1 MRAFLFGFLLLAA
14 GPALAADKYVGS
26 NVDVRMVLAFKAN
39 AAVVQKFLPAG
50 WEPDVATSGAAKDI
64 NLRVTFID
72 RLLALD
78 AAGKALTPF
87 RVATLGIP
95 AKKTGS
101 EARGTMLFNIYT
113 SSASGVPGPYGVSTH
128 ASVNVER
135 KVRIDVA
142 GTATVEEAW
151 EFRAQNGDSIE
162 LQIQYV
168 RGAPAPD
175 KADAKLYSAAKPDF
189 YRIYRYEQ
197 STDVVRG
204 AGADRVQKITFK
216 ASGPKLA
223 PLFDG
228 TEQLIGVTSTPWY
241 TRQTYLPGS

>member
-1 MRAFLFGFLLLAA
+1 MLA
-14 GPALAADKYVGS
+14 
-26 NVDVRMVLAFKAN
+26 
-39 AAVVQKFLPAG
+39 
-50 WEPDVATSGAAKDI
+50 
-64 NLRVTFID
+64 
-72 RLLALD
+72 
-78 AAGKALTPF
+78 PF

-113 SSASGVPGPYGVSTH
+113 SSVSGVPGPYGVSTH

-135 KVRIDVA
+135 KVRIDAA

-151 EFRAQNGDSIE
+151 EFRAQDGDSIQ
-162 LQIQYV
+162 LQIQYA
-168 RGAPAPD
+168 RGAPTPA

-197 STDVVRG
+197 SVDVVRG

-223 PLFDG
+223 PLFNG